1 MPGRLPTQADFHSAT
16 VSIIPPPSTHNPTNV
31 LLLLH
36 GLGDTQLN
44 FASFA
49 GKLALPETCCI
60 ALRAPAPLPFDLEGY
75 HWGDD
80 IVFDNATGGLD
91 ADSGFKKALN
101 LVLENIVRRI
111 LIGKCGYKGREI
123 IFFGFGQGGM
133 LALSLAKE
141 MEIDELGGV
150 VSVGGALPA
159 SMALATE
166 GKKSKTPVV
175 ICKASNNSA
184 VKDKDVQRLRDSFEF
199 LELNEWKRNGDGM
212 PEAQKRERRTQ
223 RKRGTFLR
231 KRDQQSTAHLKSSK
245 FGHRFFYMEVEQILA
260 A

>member
-1 MPGRLPTQADFHSAT
+1 MPGRLPTQADFHDAT

-36 GLGDTQLN
+36 GLGDTQTN

-49 GKLALPETCCI
+49 EKLALPETCCV

-91 ADSGFKKALN
+91 ADSGFKKALD
-101 LVLENIVRRI
+101 LVLETVVRSI
-111 LIGKCGYKGREI
+111 LVKKCGYKGREI
-123 IFFGFGQGGM
+123 ILFGFGQGGM

-141 MEIDELGGV
+141 MGIDELGGV
-150 VSVGGALPA
+150 ISIGGALPA
-159 SMALATE
+159 STAPKTQ
-166 GKKSKTPVV
+166 GKRSKTPIIV
-175 ICKASNNSA
+175 CKASNNSA

-199 LELNEWKRNGDGM
+199 LELKEWKKNGDGM
-212 PEAQKRERRTQ
+212 PASREEMLPIMQFLARRL
-223 RKRGTFLR
+223 RSVRGVP
-231 KRDQQSTAHLKSSK
+231 SGS
-245 FGHRFFYMEVEQILA
+245 VELS
-260 A
+260 